1 MMQMLIK
8 NAKLRNQSDL
18 MDVAVDDGKIK
29 EIGKRVLCEADT
41 VVDAEGRL
49 VTSSFIE
56 PHIHLDKN
64 NVLDEMPDAKVVT
77 LQDAI
82 DIQAI
87 AKKNYSVERIVK
99 RGSDVV
105 NRAIVNGTL
114 NIRSHIDLD
123 DVAGIVTYDGVA
135 ALKEKYKGV
144 CDIQIVAFPQ
154 VGLIKC
160 PMAKELMEEAMKRGA
175 DVVGGMPANENSPD
189 DSREHVKFCFDL
201 AEKYDA
207 DVDMHVDHY
216 ASYVIEKVAKAGMRI
231 ITNPPTN
238 LVLEGRN
245 DKQPIRRGITRVK
258 ELLAAGVT
266 VCFGQDNLNDTFYP
280 FGAANSLQLANLT
293 GHAAQMTA
301 PDEIEKLYDMIT
313 VDAAKILGL
322 EDYGLE
328 IGKNA
333 NLVILDATDVREAIR
348 LDSDRL
354 YVIRKGKVVAQTERE
369 TKLFI

>member
-1 MMQMLIK
+1 
-8 NAKLRNQSDL
+8 
-18 MDVAVDDGKIK
+18 
-29 EIGKRVLCEADT
+29 
-41 VVDAEGRL
+41 
-49 VTSSFIE
+49 
-56 PHIHLDKN
+56 
-64 NVLDEMPDAKVVT
+64 
-77 LQDAI
+77 
-82 DIQAI
+82 
-87 AKKNYSVERIVK
+87 
-99 RGSDVV
+99 
-105 NRAIVNGTL
+105 
-114 NIRSHIDLD
+114 
-123 DVAGIVTYDGVA
+123 
-135 ALKEKYKGV
+135 
-144 CDIQIVAFPQ
+144 
-154 VGLIKC
+154 
-160 PMAKELMEEAMKRGA
+160 
-175 DVVGGMPANENSPD
+175 
-189 DSREHVKFCFDL
+189 
-201 AEKYDA
+201 
-207 DVDMHVDHY
+207 
-216 ASYVIEKVAKAGMRI
+216 MRI